1 MENTDE
7 SYKTTIFLLAAIM
20 EDIVEG
26 YSVVTF
32 YCQAIQQQ
40 GEALSIAT
48 MYHIPHGNLGVAQT
62 DAFSMRLKLS
72 HMFVLQWEFKPY

>member
-32 YCQAIQQQ
+32 YC
-40 GEALSIAT
+40 
-48 MYHIPHGNLGVAQT
+48 
-62 DAFSMRLKLS
+62 
-72 HMFVLQWEFKPY
+72 